1 MTLRLVASN
10 PEPPGPSRGGP
21 RILAS
26 GAPPSPGPVPNDLAA
41 HLKFGEALIWWG
53 EKDRIDRG
61 PVLLAFGA
69 AVATLAL
76 VSAFAPELWLQ
87 SWSGLWPP
95 LLALLSPTLFVLARE
110 RLAQAAVLVTDSA
123 IVSVDPNDHA
133 IRLGFDSVLGVRRD
147 TLRGGVRLLGPR
159 GAVVRV
165 PAALMDDA
173 RAAIASQRATRVR
186 SRDDV
191 DDPFRWMP

>member
-1 MTLRLVASN
+1 MTLRLAAST
-10 PEPPGPSRGGP
+10 PDDGSGGKGP
-21 RILAS
+21 RILAT
-26 GAPPSPGPVPNDLAA
+26 GAPASPGPVPNDLAR
-41 HLKFGEALIWWG
+41 HLEFGEALVWWG

-69 AVATLAL
+69 AMIALLL
-76 VSAFAPELWLQ
+76 VSGFAPELWRQ

-110 RLAQAAVLVTDSA
+110 RITQAAVLVTDSA
-123 IVSVDPNDHA
+123 IISIDPDDRA
-133 IRLGFDSVLGVRRD
+133 SRLSFDAVKTVRRD
-147 TLRGGVRLLGPR
+147 PLRGGMRILGAR
-159 GAVVRV
+159 GVLVRV

-186 SRDDV
+186 SHDDI
-191 DDPFRWMP
+191 DDPMRWMP